1 MKNYLA
7 NWKESFSAVQ
17 KNEEGADIVQTII
30 IMVLLV
36 VAAVV
41 IIGLIYNAVR
51 GQAERVTDC
60 LANADPIGN
69 NDQSCGTGR

>member
-7 NWKESFSAVQ
+7 NWRESFSTVQ

-41 IIGLIYNAVR
+41 IIGIIYQAVK
-51 GQAERVTDC
+51 GQADRVGEC
-60 LANADPIGN
+60 LSNASPLNN
-69 NDQSCGTGR
+69 NDDCG